1 MKKATRRGIEASMF
15 ILPLLLVLVV
25 VAIPL
30 VQAVIMSFSDY
41 DMRSSSRDH
50 AFVGLDNYQTVWEKS
65 RFWRMAAITGWYT
78 LWSVFGKMLLG
89 LVVALLLNAKFRGKG
104 ILRSLLVIPWAMPG
118 IVVAML
124 FTLFLDSEYG
134 VMNSFLLAVKVISE
148 GVPFISR
155 ADTALVVVI
164 VIGVWKNFP
173 FVALMLLA
181 ALQNIPKELYEASDV
196 DGASSLQK
204 FLRIT
209 WPLTFPVWFIMLI
222 LQLVGTIKE
231 FDLVYLVTGG
241 GPALA
246 TNLVG
251 LDIYDQSFRFFKL
264 GIASAEGILLMV
276 LSLILAVIYY
286 RYEFMKR

>member
-1 MKKATRRGIEASMF
+1 MKKTTRRGIEATLF
-15 ILPLLLVLVV
+15 ILPLLTLVLF

-41 DMRSSSRDH
+41 DMLSGSREH
-50 AFVGLDNYQTVWEKS
+50 AFVGLDNYQTVWEKA
-65 RFWRMAAITGWYT
+65 RFWKMAAITGWYT

-89 LVVALLLNAKFRGKG
+89 LIVALLLNAKFRGKG

-118 IVVAML
+118 IVVAFL

-134 VMNSFLLAVKVISE
+134 VMNALLLALKLVPE

-155 ADTALVVVI
+155 ADIALPVVI
-164 VIGVWKNFP
+164 LIGVWKNFP

-181 ALQNIPKELYEASDV
+181 ALQNIPKELYEAADV
-196 DGASSLQK
+196 DGAKPLQK
-204 FLRIT
+204 FFRIT
-209 WPLTFPVWFIMLI
+209 WPMTFSVWFIMLI

-264 GIASAEGILLMV
+264 GIASAEGILLML
-276 LSLILAVIYY
+276 LSLILAFIYY
-286 RYEFMKR
+286 RYEFRKR